1 MQKGCLAGLDAKLP
15 ARVKETTMVHGV
27 FGGYLQSKVTCHS
40 CRAESSVHEPL
51 LDLSLEVKSAGS
63 VHAALRQF
71 TAPELLTR
79 QNRYRCEACSSL
91 ADATKQFK
99 VHSAPNILTVQ
110 LKRFQMH
117 MQGMTKIHRDVDFT
131 PELDLTPFMSDD
143 KAKVLYDLYA
153 VLVHEGQSCHS
164 GHYFCF
170 VKGSSGMWYA
180 MNDERVHQVSLGTV
194 LRQKAYILFYEKR
207 AAVKSVGLPAAAE
220 KTRPAVVLE
229 MTRPAVVPEK
239 ALGKIQVPEKVPA
252 RVPVSPKKAAVGP
265 PAAMKP
271 AAAGPPAA
279 VKPAAATQ
287 QAGKPPKRA
296 VEEAPA
302 QGSIVSKS
310 MWQLRKFLSD
320 SSARVFPDW
329 TVTELKK

>member
-40 CRAESSVHEPL
+40 CRAESSVYEPL

-143 KAKVLYDLYA
+143 NAKVLYDLYA

-207 AAVKSVGLPAAAE
+207 AAVKSVGLPMASE
-220 KTRPAVVLE
+220 K
-229 MTRPAVVPEK
+229 TRPAVVPEK
-239 ALGKIQVPEKVPA
+239 PLAKAQVPEKRPA
-252 RVPVSPKKAAVGP
+252 RMPASPKEATVRAVAAPASKAT
-265 PAAMKP
+265 MKP
-271 AAAGPPAA
+271 AAAGPSAA
-279 VKPAAATQ
+279 VKPAAVTQ

-320 SSARVFPDW
+320 SPARVYPDW